1 MTAAQNDLTP
11 VEPTGER
18 PGRQRNWAFLVFGV
32 ILVGAFGFI
41 IVRGLGDAALFF
53 YNADEAV
60 ERREDLG
67 ERRFRLQGRVVPDTV
82 TDDISDD
89 GTLLT
94 VFSVSHNEVEVE
106 VAHRGDPPELF
117 KPGIPVVLEGSWEG
131 ETFESSR
138 MLVKHEE
145 VYQEDNPDRVE
156 EYDPAP

>member
-32 ILVGAFGFI
+32 ILVAAFGFI

-89 GTLLT
+89 
-94 VFSVSHNEVEVE
+94 
-106 VAHRGDPPELF
+106 
-117 KPGIPVVLEGSWEG
+117 
-131 ETFESSR
+131 
-138 MLVKHEE
+138 
-145 VYQEDNPDRVE
+145 
-156 EYDPAP
+156 EYYG